1 MKKNIRAKEA
11 SDEQKTEQN
20 EGEKLAV
27 GYVSERRIRD
37 ALQVFVWPE
46 HLDEGGAANRG
57 RRRQEEWN

>member
-1 MKKNIRAKEA
+1 MKKNIRVKES

-46 HLDEGGAANRG
+46 HLYEGGAAN
-57 RRRQEEWN
+57 